1 MAAKEL
7 EEHKDL
13 NRGIRRIHG
22 KMHFAYAQRILARLS
37 DLDGEQCK
45 DHKGRQNHVGKI
57 LEQKPSAAFA
67 QKILAKMSDLD
78 GLHYKKGRIPIKI
91 TIRIGRGGSPGGT
104 GRNVVTNRMDIV
116 HFWGQGRNRGRNIS
130 SKP

>member
-7 EEHKDL
+7 KEHKDL

-57 LEQKPSAAFA
+57 MEEKPSAAFA

-78 GLHYKKGRIPIKI
+78 GERYKEGKIRIKI
-91 TIRIGRGGSPGGT
+91 TIKIRMREGGGAQGVQ
-104 GRNVVTNRMDIV
+104 VVT
-116 HFWGQGRNRGRNIS
+116 S
-130 SKP
+130 